1 MAIVIKQIPNFGGNK
16 NTLIM
21 SEFAIYWLMF
31 WSFSCTID
39 VNIFMPV
46 IIEKGKP
53 TSLANGFMRRFE
65 QD

>member
-1 MAIVIKQIPNFGGNK
+1 MATVIKQIPNFGGNK
-16 NTLIM
+16 NILIM
-21 SEFAIYWLMF
+21 SEFAIYWPF
-31 WSFSCTID
+31 WSFSCNID
-39 VNIFMPV
+39 ENIFIPV